1 MNKADMINIVREQT
15 GSTKTAAAS
24 AIDALFDTMSKSLK
38 KEGALS
44 IAGFGGFKVTKRAAR
59 TGRNPQTGE
68 KIKIKASKS
77 VRFRP
82 AKALKD
88 SLGKR

>member
-1 MNKADMINIVREQT
+1 MINIVREQT
-15 GSTKTAAAS
+15 NSTKAAATS
-24 AIDALFDTMSKSLK
+24 AVESLFDNMSKSLK
-38 KEGALS
+38 KDGALS

>member
-1 MNKADMINIVREQT
+1 MINIVREQT
-15 GSTKTAAAS
+15 GSTKIAAAS
-24 AIDALFDTMSKSLK
+24 AIDTLFDTMSKSLK
-38 KEGALS
+38 KDGALS

-59 TGRNPQTGE
+59 AGRNPQTGE